1 MTVEKTD
8 MTTPPDLTQSL
19 GTGAVPEVLPVYQD
33 FLPPCNHGC
42 PAGENI
48 QAWLDKAQAGDHEE
62 AWQIIMRDNPM
73 PSIHGR
79 ACYHPCEPVC
89 NR

>member
-19 GTGAVPEVLPVYQD
+19 GTGAVPEMLPVFQD

-48 QAWLDKAQAGDHEE
+48 QEWLDKAQAG
-62 AWQIIMRDNPM
+62 
-73 PSIHGR
+73 
-79 ACYHPCEPVC
+79 
-89 NR
+89 